1 MPSTEVEWKDI
12 ANNTFQRWHLPNC
25 FAAAHGKHV
34 QLNYINYK
42 WFFIIALLGLVD
54 YDYRFYLLM

>member
-1 MPSTEVEWKDI
+1 MPSTEDEWKDI

-34 QLNYINYK
+34 QL
-42 WFFIIALLGLVD
+42 IILITNGFLL
-54 YDYRFYLLM
+54 LLSWVW